1 MAWRLTSLSG
11 EIQLGLTVKDKGQR
25 SRHGLDD
32 TLAGPFPVFLSG
44 LREALAVPQRRSI
57 NE

>member
-57 NE
+57 